1 MPKKGN
7 YAYTNVVRDTPL
19 EDIQKQLDICS
30 KLSDILR
37 NLGIPSSGRNR
48 EVILS
53 VIQEN
58 NLCMDKFRD
67 NVKKRRETKIQY
79 KKISTD
85 ESVVIIKRK
94 PNLPL
99 SEYLVIGDKILPG
112 SVKKKLFKEGI
123 LEDKCSCCGML
134 PIWNNKPLK
143 MQVDHSNGNPKDNRI
158 ENLRVLCPNCH
169 TQTTTWGGK
178 NIIKK

>member
-7 YAYTNVVRDTPL
+7 YAYTNIVRNTPI
-19 EDIQKQLDICS
+19 EDIQKQLDTCS
-30 KLSDILR
+30 KLSEILR
-37 NLGIPSSGRNR
+37 NLKIESSGRSR
-48 EVILS
+48 EVLLS

-58 NLCMDKFRD
+58 NLSMDKFRE
-67 NVKKRRETKIQY
+67 NIQKRREITPYY
-79 KKISTD
+79 KKISNI
-85 ESVVIIKRK
+85 EIQRRP

-99 SEYLVIGDKILPG
+99 TEYLVIGNNILPG
-112 SVKKKLFKEGI
+112 SVKKRLFREGV

-143 MQVDHSNGNPKDNRI
+143 LQVDHSNGNPKDNRI

-169 TQTTTWGGK
+169 SQTATWGGR
-178 NIIKK
+178 NITKK